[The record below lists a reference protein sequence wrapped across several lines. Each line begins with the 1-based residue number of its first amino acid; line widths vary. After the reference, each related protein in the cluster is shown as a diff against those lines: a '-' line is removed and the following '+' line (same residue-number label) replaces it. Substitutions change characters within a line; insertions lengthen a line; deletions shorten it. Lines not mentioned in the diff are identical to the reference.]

1 MKRVWR
7 YHSYIINRIFIVFL
21 FLLII
26 NTISFS
32 QSVGISATGTAPPN
46 ASAGLDVSSANKG
59 VLIPRIAL
67 TSTASS
73 SPLASHVAGM
83 LVYNTATDG
92 DVTPGFYYNNGATWV
107 SGFPKA
113 NAAGDMMYWDGS
125 AWVSISAGQPG
136 QLLQISSS
144 GSPYWGDVGFA
155 SLTTAQVTGV
165 QTMSALSGGNITAD
179 GGFAVT
185 DRGVCWAIT
194 PNPTTANSFA
204 ASGTGTGGFVSNIT
218 GLVSGTLYYAR
229 AYATNINGTS
239 YGNQISF
246 TTP

>member
-1 MKRVWR
+1 
-7 YHSYIINRIFIVFL
+7 
-21 FLLII
+21 
-26 NTISFS
+26 
-32 QSVGISATGTAPPN
+32 
-46 ASAGLDVSSANKG
+46 
-59 VLIPRIAL
+59 
-67 TSTASS
+67 
-73 SPLASHVAGM
+73 
-83 LVYNTATDG
+83 
-92 DVTPGFYYNNGATWV
+92 
-107 SGFPKA
+107 
-113 NAAGDMMYWDGS
+113 
-125 AWVSISAGQPG
+125 
-136 QLLQISSS
+136 LLQIGSS

-165 QTMSALSGGNITAD
+165 QTTSALSGGNVTAD

-185 DRGVCWAIT
+185 DRGVCWAT
-194 PNPTTANSFA
+194 TANPTTANSFT